1 MMSSIRYNGSP
12 LPVGKRGELMREP
25 EEVAAMLALQ
35 AKGWGAK
42 RIARELGVSR
52 NTVKRYLAAGGW
64 VAYRSPERASQLAG
78 LEAWLK
84 ERFRR
89 HRGNAEVIRQE
100 LLAEKRVKVSL
111 RTVERAVAP
120 WRRELAADAR
130 ATVRFETAPGEQL
143 QIDFG
148 EKRVVMGGEA
158 VRVHLFVATLGY
170 SRRNFVMAFDNE
182 RQGSWLRGIEAAFAH
197 FGGVPAQVLL
207 DNARALVEHHDVET
221 REVRYNERFHAFCRY
236 WGITPKACAPYRAR
250 TKGKDENG
258 VGYVKGNA
266 LAGREFASWDALHGH
281 LAWWMREVADVRIHG
296 TTGEPPI
303 ERFRA
308 AEAAALKPLAGKP
321 PFVQEREL
329 RRRVHSDACVEVDT
343 NRYSVPWKWIGHQ
356 VRVRVAEQQV
366 RIYHREQ
373 ELAVHAQSVGRRQR
387 SIQLAH
393 LEGIVGAWPERQA
406 SPAPSPETAPPPPPG
421 ELQRP
426 LSDYEAL
433 LGGGWQ

>member
-1 MMSSIRYNGSP
+1 MSSVRYNGSP
-12 LPVGKRGELMREP
+12 LAVGKRGELMSEP

-35 AKGWGAK
+35 AKGWGAR

-64 VAYRSPERASQLAG
+64 VAYRRPERGSRLAG
-78 LEAWLK
+78 LEEWLR

-89 HRGNAEVIRQE
+89 HRGNAEVLRQE
-100 LLAEKRVKVSL
+100 LLAEQQIEVSL

-120 WRRELAADAR
+120 WRRELAAEAR

-148 EKRVVMGGEA
+148 EKRVVIGGEV

-170 SRRNFVMAFDNE
+170 SRRNFVMAFDNQ

-197 FGGVPAQVLL
+197 FGGVAERLLL
-207 DNARALVEHHDVET
+207 DNARALVEEHDVDT

-236 WGITPKACAPYRAR
+236 WGVRPQACAPYRAR
-250 TKGKDENG
+250 YPGQ
-258 VGYVKGNA
+258 
-266 LAGREFASWDALHGH
+266 GRERGRLRQGQRPGGAGIPKLGGIAR
-281 LAWWMREVADVRIHG
+281 APAVVAARGRRRAH
-296 TTGEPPI
+296 P
-303 ERFRA
+303 RHHRRA
-308 AEAAALKPLAGKP
+308 ADRTLSCRRGRRAQAPRRQAAVRTGPRAAPARAQRRLRGGRHQPLQRAL
-321 PFVQEREL
+321 
-329 RRRVHSDACVEVDT
+329 EVDWPPGA
-343 NRYSVPWKWIGHQ
+343 RARHWAAGARLPSLAV
-356 VRVRVAEQQV
+356 
-366 RIYHREQ
+366 
-373 ELAVHAQSVGRRQR
+373 LAVHAQSSGRRQR
-387 SIQLAH
+387 SIQREH

-406 SPAPSPETAPPPPPG
+406 PPAPVPEAAPPPPPG

>member
-1 MMSSIRYNGSP
+1 
-12 LPVGKRGELMREP
+12 MREP

-35 AKGWGAK
+35 AKGWGAR

-52 NTVKRYLAAGGW
+52 NTVKRDLAAGGW
-64 VAYRSPERASQLAG
+64 VGYRRPEREARLAG

-100 LLAEKRVKVSL
+100 LLAEKRIAVSL
-111 RTVERAVAP
+111 RTVERAVAS
-120 WRRELAADAR
+120 WRRELAAEAR

-148 EKRVVMGGEA
+148 EKRVVIGGEA
-158 VRVHLFVATLGY
+158 VVVHLFVATLGY
-170 SRRNFVMAFDNE
+170 SRRNFVMAFDSQ
-182 RQGSWLRGIEAAFAH
+182 RQGSWLRGIEAAFSH
-197 FGGVPAQVLL
+197 FGGVPERVLL

-221 REVRYNERFHAFCRY
+221 REVRFNERFHAFCRY
-236 WGITPKACAPYRAR
+236 WGVRPQACAPYRAR
-250 TKGKDENG
+250 TKGKDESG
-258 VGYVKGNA
+258 VGYAKGNA
-266 LAGREFASWDALHGH
+266 LAGREFASWEALHAH
-281 LAWWMREVADVRIHG
+281 LAWWMREVADVRLHG

-303 ERFRA
+303 DRFRA

-321 PFVQEREL
+321 PFVQAREL
-329 RRRVHSDACVEVDT
+329 SRRVHSDACVEVDT

-356 VRVRVAEQQV
+356 VRVLIDGQQV
-366 RIYHREQ
+366 RIYHGEQ
-373 ELAVHAQSVGRRQR
+373 ELAVHPQNAGRRQR
-387 SIQLAH
+387 SIEHAH
-393 LEGIVGAWPERQA
+393 LEGIVGAWPERQRPA
-406 SPAPSPETAPPPPPG
+406 APAPESAPPPPPG